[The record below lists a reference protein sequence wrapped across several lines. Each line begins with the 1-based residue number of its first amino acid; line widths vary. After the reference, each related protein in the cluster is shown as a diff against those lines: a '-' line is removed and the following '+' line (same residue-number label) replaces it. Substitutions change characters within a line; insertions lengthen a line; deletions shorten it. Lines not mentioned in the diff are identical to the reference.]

1 MEKEVKTEISESQ
14 VKDICFI
21 ITPIGDEGSVIRK
34 KTDGLIDN
42 VLEPVCNELNM
53 EAIPAHKI
61 DKLGSITNQVVQSV
75 LDSKM
80 VIANLTGLN
89 PNVMYELAIRHAIK
103 KPVVCIAEHGTKLPF
118 DITTE
123 RTIFYSD
130 DMYGATRLRSELKD
144 KLQAALADGDV
155 DNPIY
160 RAKTESMI
168 IKDIQSSPQKGNS
181 DSLLYI
187 LQRLENIENA
197 IRRNVVLNFKEN
209 KTRHYRSNDENDDSI
224 FKVYR
229 ITLSE
234 PCSKS
239 LKDDLINYLNSQ
251 VEQGEIFRYTLS
263 DEEIN
268 LYVHSGKDTS
278 FLKKLRLILK
288 EKYKIEVSTIISE
301 SGKSYTYYV

>member
-1 MEKEVKTEISESQ
+1 MEEEAKKEGCEPQER
-14 VKDICFI
+14 DICFI
-21 ITPIGDEGSVIRK
+21 ITPIGEEGSAIRK

-53 EAIPAHKI
+53 VAIPAHKI

-144 KLQAALADGDV
+144 KQQAALADGDV

-168 IKDIQSSPQKGNS
+168 IKDIQSSSQNGSS

-187 LQRLENIENA
+187 LQRLDNIEKAISRNA
-197 IRRNVVLNFKEN
+197 NTKLKRNILYHNV
-209 KTRHYRSNDENDDSI
+209 NDIIQYDLYSI
-224 FKVYR
+224 S
-229 ITLSE
+229 LSK
-234 PCSKS
+234 PCTDYIKS
-239 LKDDLINYLNSQ
+239 ELINYFDAHAGHNVIIDYSISDKKILLTAYSKDLSSYLNQICS
-251 VEQGEIFRYTLS
+251 
-263 DEEIN
+263 
-268 LYVHSGKDTS
+268 
-278 FLKKLRLILK
+278 ILK
-288 EKYKIEVSTIISE
+288 EHNIDVISISKNNCEIQKI
-301 SGKSYTYYV
+301 

>member
-1 MEKEVKTEISESQ
+1 MKTEISESQ

-168 IKDIQSSPQKGNS
+168 IKDIKSSSQNGSS

-187 LQRLENIENA
+187 LQRLDNIEKA
-197 IRRNVVLNFKEN
+197 ISINSNPKLKRNILCHNVNDFI
-209 KTRHYRSNDENDDSI
+209 HYD
-224 FKVYR
+224 VYL
-229 ITLSE
+229 LSLSK
-234 PCSKS
+234 PCTDYIKS
-239 LKDDLINYLNSQ
+239 ELMNYLDAHAGHN
-251 VEQGEIFRYTLS
+251 VIMDYNILDREILLTSYPKDLS
-263 DEEIN
+263 SYLTQIC
-268 LYVHSGKDTS
+268 S
-278 FLKKLRLILK
+278 ILK
-288 EKYKIEVSTIISE
+288 EHDIDVISISKNNCEMRKI
-301 SGKSYTYYV
+301 